1 MTRSPGLNAVTPA
14 PTLSTTPANSP
25 PGENGNGG
33 LVWYLPAMISVSK
46 KLSPTAATLATTSP
60 GPATGSGISASTR
73 SSGVPKRWQ
82 RMAFTRRGLLERC
95 RHAIARTTAVE
106 GRGAVEVLHASS
118 GYYDGQRT
126 GRSHSPSHC
135 RIPQAVHAV
144 CGFPASDCCSRH
156 GGGPMTGMRSATA
169 LILAISLASVA
180 FAQQQ
185 PQKPAAAPQPQKPPA
200 APSKPAPTAAAPAAP
215 AGDAQ
220 PTLLGQYGDWG
231 AYTASP
237 GGNKV
242 CFALAKP
249 KTTKTEPEG
258 RKRDPSYVF
267 VSTRPTEKV
276 KNEVSVIIGYPFKTN
291 SDATAEIGTAKFAMY
306 TQNDGAWIKNVAE
319 EARMVDA
326 MRKGADL
333 TVKGTSG
340 RGTQSTDQY
349 SLKGLAQA
357 LDKAE
362 QECK

>member
-1 MTRSPGLNAVTPA
+1 
-14 PTLSTTPANSP
+14 
-25 PGENGNGG
+25 
-33 LVWYLPAMISVSK
+33 MI
-46 KLSPTAATLATTSP
+46 
-60 GPATGSGISASTR
+60 
-73 SSGVPKRWQ
+73 
-82 RMAFTRRGLLERC
+82 
-95 RHAIARTTAVE
+95 
-106 GRGAVEVLHASS
+106 
-118 GYYDGQRT
+118 
-126 GRSHSPSHC
+126 
-135 RIPQAVHAV
+135 
-144 CGFPASDCCSRH
+144 
-156 GGGPMTGMRSATA
+156 GMRSATTA
-169 LILAISLASVA
+169 LILVASLAPVA
-180 FAQQQ
+180 FAQQQPAKPAATPPPPAATPQPQ
-185 PQKPAAAPQPQKPPA
+185 PQKPAAAPAKPA
-200 APSKPAPTAAAPAAP
+200 ATAAAPA

-258 RKRDPSYVF
+258 RKRHPSYVF
-267 VSTRPTEKV
+267 VSTRPADKV
-276 KNEVSVIIGYPFKTN
+276 KNEVSVIIGYPFKTS

-357 LDKAE
+357 LDKIE

>member
-1 MTRSPGLNAVTPA
+1 MIGTRS
-14 PTLSTTPANSP
+14 
-25 PGENGNGG
+25 
-33 LVWYLPAMISVSK
+33 
-46 KLSPTAATLATTSP
+46 AT
-60 GPATGSGISASTR
+60 
-73 SSGVPKRWQ
+73 
-82 RMAFTRRGLLERC
+82 
-95 RHAIARTTAVE
+95 
-106 GRGAVEVLHASS
+106 
-118 GYYDGQRT
+118 
-126 GRSHSPSHC
+126 
-135 RIPQAVHAV
+135 
-144 CGFPASDCCSRH
+144 
-156 GGGPMTGMRSATA
+156 TA
-169 LILAISLASVA
+169 LILVASLAPVA

-185 PQKPAAAPQPQKPPA
+185 PAKPAATPQPQTPAAAPQKPA
-200 APSKPAPTAAAPAAP
+200 AVPAKPTAAA

-267 VSTRPTEKV
+267 VSTRPADKV

-291 SDATAEIGTAKFAMY
+291 SDATAEIGTTKFAMY
-306 TQNDGAWIKNVAE
+306 TKDDGAWIKNAAE
-319 EARMVDA
+319 ETRMVDA

-357 LDKAE
+357 LDKIE

>member
-1 MTRSPGLNAVTPA
+1 
-14 PTLSTTPANSP
+14 
-25 PGENGNGG
+25 
-33 LVWYLPAMISVSK
+33 MIGMKS
-46 KLSPTAATLATTSP
+46 AT
-60 GPATGSGISASTR
+60 
-73 SSGVPKRWQ
+73 
-82 RMAFTRRGLLERC
+82 
-95 RHAIARTTAVE
+95 
-106 GRGAVEVLHASS
+106 
-118 GYYDGQRT
+118 
-126 GRSHSPSHC
+126 
-135 RIPQAVHAV
+135 
-144 CGFPASDCCSRH
+144 
-156 GGGPMTGMRSATA
+156 TA
-169 LILAISLASVA
+169 LILVVSLAPVA
-180 FAQQQ
+180 FAQQQPAKPAAPPPPPAATPQ
-185 PQKPAAAPQPQKPPA
+185 PQKPAAAPAKPA
-200 APSKPAPTAAAPAAP
+200 ATAAAPAAA

-249 KTTKTEPEG
+249 KAMKTEPEG
-258 RKRDPSYVF
+258 RKRDQSYVF
-267 VSTRPTEKV
+267 VSTRPADKV
-276 KNEVSVIIGYPFKTN
+276 KNEVSVIIGYPFKTS
-291 SDATAEIGTAKFAMY
+291 SDATAEVGTAKFAMY

-357 LDKAE
+357 LDKIE

>member
-1 MTRSPGLNAVTPA
+1 
-14 PTLSTTPANSP
+14 
-25 PGENGNGG
+25 
-33 LVWYLPAMISVSK
+33 MI
-46 KLSPTAATLATTSP
+46 
-60 GPATGSGISASTR
+60 
-73 SSGVPKRWQ
+73 
-82 RMAFTRRGLLERC
+82 
-95 RHAIARTTAVE
+95 
-106 GRGAVEVLHASS
+106 
-118 GYYDGQRT
+118 
-126 GRSHSPSHC
+126 
-135 RIPQAVHAV
+135 
-144 CGFPASDCCSRH
+144 
-156 GGGPMTGMRSATA
+156 GMRSATTA
-169 LILAISLASVA
+169 LILVASLAPVA
-180 FAQQQ
+180 FAQQQPAKPAATPPPPAATPQ
-185 PQKPAAAPQPQKPPA
+185 PQKPAAAPAKPA
-200 APSKPAPTAAAPAAP
+200 ATAAAPAAA

-267 VSTRPTEKV
+267 VSTRPADKV

-291 SDATAEIGTAKFAMY
+291 SDATAEVGTAKFAMY
-306 TQNDGAWIKNVAE
+306 TKDDGAWIKNAGE

-333 TVKGTSG
+333 MVKGTSG

-357 LDKAE
+357 LDKIE

>member
-1 MTRSPGLNAVTPA
+1 
-14 PTLSTTPANSP
+14 
-25 PGENGNGG
+25 
-33 LVWYLPAMISVSK
+33 MINVSK
-46 KLSPTAATLATTSP
+46 KFSPTAATLATTSP
-60 GPATGSGISASTR
+60 GAATGSGISASTR
-73 SSGVPKRWQ
+73 SSGAPKRWQ
-82 RMAFTRRGLLERC
+82 RMAFTGARSLERC
-95 RHAIARTTAVE
+95 RHAIPRRRWLKDK
-106 GRGAVEVLHASS
+106 GRDSGITFFVCILWRAADGAV
-118 GYYDGQRT
+118 
-126 GRSHSPSHC
+126 HSPSHC

-169 LILAISLASVA
+169 LILATSLASVA

-185 PQKPAAAPQPQKPPA
+185 PPKPATAPQPQ
-200 APSKPAPTAAAPAAP
+200 
-215 AGDAQ
+215 
-220 PTLLGQYGDWG
+220 
-231 AYTASP
+231 
-237 GGNKV
+237 N
-242 CFALAKP
+242 
-249 KTTKTEPEG
+249 TKTEPEG
-258 RKRDPSYVF
+258 RKRDPSFFF

-291 SDATAEIGTAKFAMY
+291 SDATAEVGTAKFAMY
-306 TQNDGAWIKNVAE
+306 TQDDGAWIKNVTE

-357 LDKAE
+357 LDKIE